1 MDLQLRGKTALIT
14 GSYRGTGEAIAKLF
28 AREGV
33 TVIVHG
39 LEPGTAEPVAEAI
52 RAEGHSAHA
61 VTGDIRT
68 DEGAA
73 AAAQAALAIR
83 PVDGSVDILI
93 NNYGTADRASWSSA
107 DSAAWH
113 EAYDTNVVSAV
124 RMIGHLTGP
133 MKERG
138 WGRVI
143 QLGTIGSTT
152 PAARMPHYYASK
164 GALHTLTVSLAKELA
179 GTGVTSNIVSPGLI
193 KTKEVETWFRSLA
206 RKNDWGDVW
215 EEIEARA
222 MKEVTG
228 GLTGRIARTD
238 EVASLVAFVA
248 SPLAES
254 ITGAN
259 FRIDGGATAI
269 VS

>member
-1 MDLQLRGKTALIT
+1 MDLQLHGKSALIT
-14 GSYRGTGEAIAKLF
+14 GSYRGTGEAIAKIL
-28 AREGV
+28 ATEGA
-33 TVIVHG
+33 TVFVHG
-39 LEPGTAEPVAEAI
+39 LEVGAADPTVEEIRSQGAI
-52 RAEGHSAHA
+52 AHA

-73 AAAQAALAIR
+73 RLANEVAAI
-83 PVDGSVDILI
+83 GSIDILV
-93 NNYGTADRASWSSA
+93 NNYGTADRATWKTA

-113 EAYDTNVVSAV
+113 EAYDVNVMSAV
-124 RMIGHLTGP
+124 RMIGHLMEP

-138 WGRVI
+138 WGRII

-164 GALHTLTVSLAKELA
+164 GALHTMTVSLAKELA
-179 GTGVTSNIVSPGLI
+179 GSGVTSNIVSPGLI
-193 KTKEVETWFRSLA
+193 KTAEVEAWFTTLA
-206 RKNDWGDVW
+206 KKNGWGDDW
-215 EEIEARA
+215 ADIEAKA

-228 GLTGRIARTD
+228 GLTGRIARTE

-248 SPLAES
+248 SPLADS
-254 ITGAN
+254 ITSTN

>member
-14 GSYRGTGEAIAKLF
+14 GSYRGTGEAIAGLF
-28 AREGV
+28 AREGA

-52 RAEGHSAHA
+52 CAEGGRAHA

-73 AAAQAALAIR
+73 AAARAALALGPI
-83 PVDGSVDILI
+83 DILI

-113 EAYDTNVVSAV
+113 EAYDTNVLSAV

-133 MKERG
+133 MKDRG

-193 KTKEVETWFRSLA
+193 KTKEVEAWFQSLA
-206 RKNDWGDVW
+206 KKNNWGEAW

-228 GLTGRIARTD
+228 GLTGRIARTE
-238 EVASLVAFVA
+238 EVAALVAFVA

-254 ITGAN
+254 ITSTN